1 MIRRIGR
8 YCLLV
13 RTDYAETRID
23 MRRLFLV
30 SPPKRILIVMGLIPF
45 NNKPLNYFGSC
56 HRETDRISSSIIRK
70 ILAETAKGYG
80 CRMGVPER

>member
-1 MIRRIGR
+1 M
-8 YCLLV
+8 LV

-30 SPPKRILIVMGLIPF
+30 SSPKRIVIVMGLIPF

-56 HRETDRISSSIIRK
+56 HRETDRISSGIIRK
-70 ILAETAKGYG
+70 ILAETAKEGS
-80 CRMGVPER
+80 CRREVSQIT